1 MLYLASTSPRRREL
15 LTQIGVRFDVLRV
28 DVNEDPLP
36 AESALDYVQRLAAEK
51 AAAGLQLLRQRD
63 LDGAVLGAD
72 TTGLLDGRILVKPVD
87 RHDAIRMLLEMSG
100 RTHEVL
106 TGVALA
112 FGGGASGDSLLVACS
127 RTAVTFRSIDAAE
140 ASAYWDTGEPADK
153 AGAYGI
159 QGFGA
164 VFVESI
170 AGSYTGVVGLPLFET
185 AQLLRQA
192 GIPVWQRAGAHKG

>member
-15 LTQIGVRFDVLRV
+15 LTQIGVPFQVLAV
-28 DVNEDPLP
+28 DVNEDWLP
-36 AESALDYVQRLAAEK
+36 GESAQAYVQRLAADK
-51 AAAGLQLLRQRD
+51 AMAGWRLLQQQGRE
-63 LDGAVLGAD
+63 GAVLGAD
-72 TTGLLDGRILVKPVD
+72 TTGLLDDRILVKPTGRD
-87 RHDAIRMLLEMSG
+87 DAVRMLLTMSG

-112 FGGGASGDSLLVACS
+112 SGEGGSDVQVACS
-127 RTAVTFRSIDAAE
+127 RTAVRFRPISAEEAA
-140 ASAYWDTGEPADK
+140 AYWDTGEPADK

-164 VFVESI
+164 LFVENI

-192 GIPVWQRAGAHKG
+192 GIPVWQRPQPME

>member
-15 LTQIGVRFDVLRV
+15 LAQIGVPFDVLAV

-36 AESALDYVQRLAAEK
+36 GELAVDYVQRLAADK
-51 AAAGLQLLRQRD
+51 AIAGLQLLQQRG
-63 LDGAVLGAD
+63 LEGAVLGAD
-72 TTGLLDGRILVKPVD
+72 TTGLLDGRILAKPVD
-87 RHDAIRMLLEMSG
+87 RDDAIRMLLEMSG

-106 TGVALA
+106 TGVAVA
-112 FGGGASGDSLLVACS
+112 NSAGVQVACS
-127 RTAVTFRSIDAAE
+127 RTAVTFRPIDAAE
-140 ASAYWDTGEPADK
+140 AGAYWDTGEPADK